1 MCIGLTYTD
10 NAFVHPETKNC
21 RDLIKEIVSGIQ
33 SHDELK
39 GIELTSIQINHNAIS
54 APHTVNI
61 KVGFPSFAVRVGDYV
76 GGKLRVDGCAPTD
89 LRSHAV
95 VLGDLKTHYTSM
107 LRGAGWYVVLF
118 AHAYRDS
125 SGGDG
130 QRAPT
135 VRFTVPSNV
144 PNGSP
149 CSNRR

>member
-1 MCIGLTYTD
+1 MTYRE
-10 NAFVHPETKNC
+10 NVFVHPQTK
-21 RDLIKEIVSGIQ
+21 RRRELVKDIVAEIRN
-33 SHDELK
+33 HNELK
-39 GIELTSIQINHNAIS
+39 GIEFTSILINLNTIC
-54 APHTVNI
+54 APHTDNN
-61 KVGFPSFAVRVGDYV
+61 KVDFPSIAVGLGDYE
-76 GGKLRVDGCAPTD
+76 GGKLRVEGSAPID